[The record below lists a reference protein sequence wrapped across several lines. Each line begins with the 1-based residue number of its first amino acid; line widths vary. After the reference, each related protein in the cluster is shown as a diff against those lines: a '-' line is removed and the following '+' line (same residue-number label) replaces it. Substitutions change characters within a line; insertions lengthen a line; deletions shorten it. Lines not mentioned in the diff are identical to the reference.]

1 METTTKRPAWWPTE
15 ASKAHADAACAHP
28 DVCHIDTADVIGAR
42 ILDERQAHDL
52 PTGRVT
58 VTCPDG
64 VTDAELAEVAG
75 FCPRH
80 YGWNVTRYDDG
91 TAVVHLWND

>member
-1 METTTKRPAWWPTE
+1 MET
-15 ASKAHADAACAHP
+15 AACET
-28 DVCHIDTADVIGAR
+28 DTADVIGAVV
-42 ILDERQAHDL
+42 LDETRAGNL

-58 VTCPDG
+58 VTAPKG

-75 FCPRH
+75 FSPRH

-91 TAVVHLWND
+91 TAVVCLWND

>member
-1 METTTKRPAWWPTE
+1 METMCER
-15 ASKAHADAACAHP
+15 
-28 DVCHIDTADVIGAR
+28 DTADVIGAVV
-42 ILDERQAHDL
+42 LDESRKGNL

-58 VTCPDG
+58 VTAPEG
-64 VTDAELAEVAG
+64 VTGDELAEVAG

-80 YGWNVTRYDDG
+80 YGVNVTRYGDG

>member
-1 METTTKRPAWWPTE
+1 MET
-15 ASKAHADAACAHP
+15 
-28 DVCHIDTADVIGAR
+28 DVCERDAADVIGAVV
-42 ILDERQAHDL
+42 LDESKAHDL

-58 VTCPDG
+58 VTAPEG
-64 VTDAELAEVAG
+64 ATDAELAEVAG
-75 FCPRH
+75 FSARH

>member
-1 METTTKRPAWWPTE
+1 METVCE
-15 ASKAHADAACAHP
+15 SDA
-28 DVCHIDTADVIGAR
+28 ADVIGAR
-42 ILDERQAHDL
+42 VLDESRKGSL

-58 VTCPDG
+58 VTAPVG

-75 FCPRH
+75 FAPRH
-80 YGWNVTRYDDG
+80 FGFDVSRYDDG

>member
-1 METTTKRPAWWPTE
+1 MET
-15 ASKAHADAACAHP
+15 
-28 DVCHIDTADVIGAR
+28 VCERDTADLTEVR
-42 ILDERQAHDL
+42 VLDESRRGNL

-58 VTCPDG
+58 VTAPDG

-75 FCPRH
+75 FAPRH
-80 YGWNVTRYDDG
+80 FGWDVSRYDDG

>member
-1 METTTKRPAWWPTE
+1 METICER
-15 ASKAHADAACAHP
+15 DA
-28 DVCHIDTADVIGAR
+28 ADVIGAAV
-42 ILDERQAHDL
+42 LDENRRGDL

-58 VTCPDG
+58 VTCPEG

-80 YGWNVTRYDDG
+80 YGWDVTRYDDG

>member
-1 METTTKRPAWWPTE
+1 MCEQ
-15 ASKAHADAACAHP
+15 
-28 DVCHIDTADVIGAR
+28 DTADVIGAVV
-42 ILDERQAHDL
+42 LDESRKGDL

-58 VTCPDG
+58 VTAPDG

-75 FCPRH
+75 FSPRH
-80 YGWNVTRYDDG
+80 YGVNVTRYDDG

>member
-1 METTTKRPAWWPTE
+1 METMCE
-15 ASKAHADAACAHP
+15 QDAAE
-28 DVCHIDTADVIGAR
+28 VIGAVV
-42 ILDERQAHDL
+42 LDESRKSDL

-58 VTCPDG
+58 VTAPEG

-75 FCPRH
+75 SGPRH
-80 YGWNVTRYDDG
+80 YGVNVTRYDDG

>member
-1 METTTKRPAWWPTE
+1 METMCER
-15 ASKAHADAACAHP
+15 
-28 DVCHIDTADVIGAR
+28 DTAEVIGAVV
-42 ILDERQAHDL
+42 LDESRKGDL

-58 VTCPDG
+58 VTAPEG

-75 FCPRH
+75 FAPRH
-80 YGWNVTRYDDG
+80 YGFDVTRYDDG